1 MRGQNSISAMTV
13 LLTLCLGS
21 LGADPWPIQGC
32 PGPQCVVNSLAE
44 LAANNQFHNAIDIPT
59 PLGATVLAIQPG
71 YFYPDW
77 RSTAYGSCQVAFYPE
92 GTPQENTTYMHTE
105 ALPDPYDWEAG
116 HEVAIQDPIC
126 RVKAHDAY
134 HHLHLGTDR
143 GGVSRSNPL
152 KALQPAATFTPPVI
166 KPLTPTHNAPLLL
179 VRDGRSLSGAFTY
192 GQVGGGEQGFIV
204 TEECDVLAWVE
215 SVSTGNVPAGAT
227 GFESNAPCLPYCA
240 SLSIARLQDGGSVEV
255 LSKTLFRLDQ
265 CPDTYTGASTEK
277 APLLFE
283 TAASIPYKKMV
294 AVLTNCDGSGD
305 YQNMENVGPSGDDDP
320 HDYCWDVNAVTPAGD
335 WQFPNGIYQVTA
347 TVTDTANQSVSASVL
362 ALIDHSMVKALSQLP
377 APPPE

>member
-166 KPLTPTHNAPLLL
+166 KPLTPTHNAPLLQRQIQHPQNL
-179 VRDGRSLSGAFTY
+179 GMFKGLYNNRFTGKKRFFHTRVRVSPNDNINALHFLCQFHVRAQSDVRQDHHHIAFSPEFRKVFRHSFFR
-192 GQVGGGEQGFIV
+192 GQK
-204 TEECDVLAWVE
+204 
-215 SVSTGNVPAGAT
+215 
-227 GFESNAPCLPYCA
+227 
-240 SLSIARLQDGGSVEV
+240 R
-255 LSKTLFRLDQ
+255 
-265 CPDTYTGASTEK
+265 
-277 APLLFE
+277 
-283 TAASIPYKKMV
+283 
-294 AVLTNCDGSGD
+294 
-305 YQNMENVGPSGDDDP
+305 
-320 HDYCWDVNAVTPAGD
+320 
-335 WQFPNGIYQVTA
+335 
-347 TVTDTANQSVSASVL
+347 
-362 ALIDHSMVKALSQLP
+362 
-377 APPPE
+377 